1 MPFDSKPELDAVSA
15 SLLRAA
21 TRIRQPGA
29 WCQRA
34 LAQDKT
40 GWIVDPESEHA
51 VPWCAAG
58 ALRVEAQSAGVGIAV
73 FDRLHNIVGRFDIM
87 ELNDLPG
94 QTAERMA
101 ALLEAAARS

>member
-1 MPFDSKPELDAVSA
+1 
-15 SLLRAA
+15 
-21 TRIRQPGA
+21 
-29 WCQRA
+29 
-34 LAQDKT
+34 
-40 GWIVDPESEHA
+40 
-51 VPWCAAG
+51 
-58 ALRVEAQSAGVGIAV
+58 VEAQSAGVGIAV